1 MKFTEEQFNTLVRFQ
16 EDQYPD
22 GLYFG
27 AKDYLGS
34 IDCTLAHIGDNLQ
47 WFIYQNNLGNEAVAI
62 MNPVTRE
69 WAHEQFVEK
78 EKKYVWRLKS
88 DNYLVI
94 SNLNGEWFLD
104 KTPSD
109 IEYFSEK
116 EIENSPFKP
125 DWFNKEEVE

>member
-1 MKFTEEQFNTLVRFQ
+1 MKFSEEQYQQIIEEFENKGSYHKRFSLVMDVVNSFAGDYSY
-16 EDQYPD
+16 EEAFIL
-22 GLYFG
+22 GLP
-27 AKDYLGS
+27 KS
-34 IDCTLAHIGDNLQ
+34 
-47 WFIYQNNLGNEAVAI
+47 
-62 MNPVTRE
+62 RE
-69 WAHEQFVEK
+69 WAHEQFVEE